1 VLKLYFQKEETKMK
15 NLTKVRMR
23 KYLTMFG
30 IDAIEAQ
37 ALSEY
42 FNLTEEINTGNEM
55 LDAVL
60 TTLKYGG
67 YLTVGF
73 ATTYTTNRIIDKAFE
88 DAEELAIFR
97 DRDEELKKQ
106 QK

>member
-1 VLKLYFQKEETKMK
+1 MK
-15 NLTKVRMR
+15 NLTKVRVR

-42 FNLTEEINTGNEM
+42 FNLSEEINTGNEM

-67 YLTVGF
+67 YLTVGL
-73 ATTYTTNRIIDKAFE
+73 ATTYTTNRIVDKAFS
-88 DAEELAIFR
+88 DAEELAAFR
-97 DRDEELKKQ
+97 DRDLEEIKKQ

>member
-1 VLKLYFQKEETKMK
+1 MK
-15 NLTKVRMR
+15 NLTKVRIR

-37 ALSEY
+37 VLSEY
-42 FNLTEEINTGNEM
+42 FNLNEEINTGNEM

-67 YLTVGF
+67 YLTVGL
-73 ATTYTTNRIIDKAFE
+73 ATTYTTNRIVDKAFD
-88 DAEELAIFR
+88 DAEELAVFR
-97 DRDEELKKQ
+97 DRDLEEIKKN